1 MGYLVESSEHLNSEN
16 EIDTPDI
23 PLQFERCIGIL
34 KAFLGSC
41 KTRGAGGERQEI
53 HGTLDE
59 EAMLNVKISST
70 VRNTS

>member
-1 MGYLVESSEHLNSEN
+1 MESPEV
-16 EIDTPDI
+16 

-41 KTRGAGGERQEI
+41 KTRGEGGERQEI

-59 EAMLNVKISST
+59 ESMLTVKISST
-70 VRNTS
+70 VRSPYVYNTEF